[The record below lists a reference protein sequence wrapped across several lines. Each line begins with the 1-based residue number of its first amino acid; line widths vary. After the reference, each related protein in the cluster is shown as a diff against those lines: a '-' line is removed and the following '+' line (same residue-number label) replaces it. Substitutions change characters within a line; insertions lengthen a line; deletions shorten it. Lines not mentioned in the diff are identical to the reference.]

1 VRNKNQRVVITG
13 VGLVSPLGET
23 VDGYWKSLV
32 NGESGISEMK
42 LVDPDGFPCK
52 VSGEV
57 SDFDPNNYMD
67 LKESKRL
74 ARFSQL
80 AVAAAGL
87 AIKDSDIKLDDEDSG
102 RLGIV
107 MGNGNGGFPEME
119 QNARILVKRG
129 GMRVSPF
136 FIPMILPN
144 MAAANVSRIFGIKGY
159 TNTVVT
165 ACAAG
170 TQSIGEGAEVIRRGA
185 ADVVFSGGCEAG
197 ISQLGLGGFNVIRAL
212 TRSNDLPEKASKP
225 FDANRDGF
233 VPAEGAA
240 FLVLENLEHAI
251 KRDAKILGEIS
262 GYGVSSDAYH
272 LVQPDQAGN
281 GAAMAMEL
289 AIDDAGIDNSSIDY
303 INAHGTST
311 PQNDLTETL
320 AIKKVFGERAYK
332 VPVSSTK
339 SMIGHAL
346 GGAGALEAVA
356 SVKTIQTSKIHPTIN
371 YSSPDPNCDLDYV
384 PNVARNKSVDTVMSN
399 SFGFGGQN
407 ACIIISR
414 FDESTN

>member
-1 VRNKNQRVVITG
+1 
-13 VGLVSPLGET
+13 
-23 VDGYWKSLV
+23 
-32 NGESGISEMK
+32 MK

-57 SDFDPNNYMD
+57 SGFDPNNYMD

-87 AIKDSDIKLDDEDSG
+87 AIKDSEIKLDEQDSG

-107 MGNGNGGFPEME
+107 VGNGNGGFPEME

-129 GMRVSPF
+129 GMKVSPF

-185 ADVVFSGGCEAG
+185 ADVVLSGGCEAG
-197 ISQLGLGGFNVIRAL
+197 ISHLGLGGFNVIRAL

-233 VPAEGAA
+233 APSEGAGIII
-240 FLVLENLEHAI
+240 LESEDHAI
-251 KRDAKILGEIS
+251 NRGAIPLAEIA
-262 GYGVSSDAYH
+262 GFGVTSDAFH
-272 LVQPDQAGN
+272 LVQPHKDGL
-281 GAAMAMEL
+281 GAAKAMKL
-289 AIDDAGIDNSSIDY
+289 AIDDAGLEKKDIDY

-311 PQNDLTETL
+311 PTNDRIETL
-320 AIKKVFGERAYK
+320 AIKNLFGDLAYEI
-332 VPVSSTK
+332 PISSTK
-339 SMIGHAL
+339 SMVGHSL
-346 GGAGALEAVA
+346 GASGALEIIVCMQA
-356 SVKTIQTSKIHPTIN
+356 IISKAPEAPNECPTI
-371 YSSPDPNCDLDYV
+371 DFVEDI
-384 PNVARNKSVDTVMSN
+384 
-399 SFGFGGQN
+399 G
-407 ACIIISR
+407 IS
-414 FDESTN
+414 

>member
-1 VRNKNQRVVITG
+1 MCIRDR
-13 VGLVSPLGET
+13 
-23 VDGYWKSLV
+23 
-32 NGESGISEMK
+32 
-42 LVDPDGFPCK
+42 
-52 VSGEV
+52 
-57 SDFDPNNYMD
+57 
-67 LKESKRL
+67 
-74 ARFSQL
+74 
-80 AVAAAGL
+80 
-87 AIKDSDIKLDDEDSG
+87 
-102 RLGIV
+102 
-107 MGNGNGGFPEME
+107 
-119 QNARILVKRG
+119 
-129 GMRVSPF
+129 
-136 FIPMILPN
+136 
-144 MAAANVSRIFGIKGY
+144 
-159 TNTVVT
+159 
-165 ACAAG
+165 
-170 TQSIGEGAEVIRRGA
+170 VIRRGA

-371 YSSPDPNCDLDYV
+371 YSSPHPNCDLDYV